1 MLLPLTLNKFADALC
16 LVPARDRATEAQSI
30 IAEAEAMA
38 RKCSVQHGRDYGWG
52 DFVEPVCYARQNAY
66 RLAYDVRVAPFAA
79 LTDRDGLQAYA
90 VAVAALDAMI
100 VAAEDRAVA
109 A

>member
-16 LVPARDRATEAQSI
+16 LVPAPARATEAQAI

-38 RKCSVQHGRDYGWG
+38 VKHGALHGRDYGWG
-52 DFVEPVCYARQNAY
+52 HFVEPACYARQNAY
-66 RLAYDVRVAPFAA
+66 RIAHRVQSAPHAA

-90 VAVAALDAMI
+90 VALAALDAMV
-100 VAAEDRAVA
+100 VAAEDRVA